1 MTKET
6 EQALQNF
13 VNCFKDACDLK
24 TLRCYSKNLS
34 YKQILIN
41 NMISDLLLE
50 VASGVF
56 LDIEYYCSKYPK
68 NVRKVVYD
76 RVCERVSSIQR
87 YVSIFEKEPC
97 WSEILFDVRE
107 RSGKALLILSTIGRL
122 LEISI

>member
-13 VNCFKDACDLK
+13 VNCFKDSCDLK
-24 TLRCYSKNLS
+24 TLRIYSKNLS

-41 NMISDLLLE
+41 NMIADLLLE
-50 VASGVF
+50 CASGVV
-56 LDIEYYCSKYPK
+56 LDVDYYCSKYPK

-76 RVCERVSSIQR
+76 RVVERVSAINR

-97 WSEILFDVRE
+97 CTDVLSDVRK
-107 RSGKALLILSTIGRL
+107 RSGKALLILSSIGTL
-122 LEISI
+122 LEISL